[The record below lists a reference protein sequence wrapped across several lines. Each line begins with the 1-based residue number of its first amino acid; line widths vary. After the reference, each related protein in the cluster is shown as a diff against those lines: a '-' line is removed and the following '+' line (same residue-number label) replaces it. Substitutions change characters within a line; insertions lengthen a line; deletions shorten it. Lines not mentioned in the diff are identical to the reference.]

1 MVIPKEVL
9 GDYKELFE
17 KANKLVEE
25 DSRADPATDPYRS
38 HYKARDV
45 LFELKKLL
53 EDQLISV
60 RASEADGGDEELCYE
75 SMLSFVCRDLGRIH
89 IYTEESSEGE
99 KLLRRCLEIIGPHKQ
114 RPEGIIPFIGAINEL
129 SIVLGTRQE
138 YKNATDLLLQAEKSY
153 EDFKASGQIALAVQD
168 LYSPPDELQSA
179 FGQKELEHLY
189 TLCCF
194 YLAQMYGHI
203 DEPEKSAQCCHRTLR
218 RQLESKTYDAI
229 DFALNTAT
237 LSQYYIGKERFKE
250 ARHHLAAA
258 TVIMS
263 EHEAIM
269 LKPEMSEQQRA
280 DYTET
285 FKHRYA
291 DVARCWAKYGLHLL
305 GVSKERLMHDDDDDD
320 NLEGNATKK
329 LEKAAE
335 DLKLVEDDYRFVD
348 LDLTACES
356 RITSDY
362 CLTFDDAKLVFH
374 FVNEWLDVA
383 KDYYKAETEA
393 TEYAKII
400 QDYAEAY
407 EHIAFFEENP
417 ENQAKMQKRRAKYLE
432 DILDLL
438 DPGHY
443 LKICRECWYVAGTAH
458 AAVLDVRLD
467 SIKAK
472 QAPTAEEVKK
482 VNQCCMKAIKHF
494 ESYVKTYL
502 VTPTG
507 GAAAS
512 SEQWRSNMEEEE
524 LRLMLYAHFH
534 IGRLYYKL
542 ISSNPHQQLEQ
553 LNLCLSYYKRFK
565 DACEQHKEAAGPL
578 HGEIGVVREM
588 LELLPLKINSVKRRL
603 E

>member
-1 MVIPKEVL
+1 MLIPKEVI

-17 KANKLVEE
+17 KANKLVEQ
-25 DSRADPATDPYRS
+25 DSRLDPATDPYRS

-45 LFELKKLL
+45 LFDLKKQL

-60 RASEADGGDEELCYE
+60 QASEADGGDEEIYYKSLLGY
-75 SMLSFVCRDLGRIH
+75 VYRDLGRIH
-89 IYTEESSEGE
+89 TYTEEPSEGE
-99 KLLRRCLEIIGPHKQ
+99 KFLKRCLEIVTPYKE
-114 RPEGIIPFIGAINEL
+114 RADGIIPFVGAINEL
-129 SIVLGTRQE
+129 SILFGTRQE
-138 YKNATDLLLQAEKSY
+138 YKQAVDILLQAAETYEK
-153 EDFKASGQIALAVQD
+153 FKASGAIALALVD
-168 LYSPPDELQSA
+168 LYDPPDELQAA
-179 FGQKELEHLY
+179 FGAKELESLY

-203 DEPEKSAQCCHRTLR
+203 DEPEKSAQFCHRTLR
-218 RQLESKTYDAI
+218 RQLESKSYDAI

-263 EHEAIM
+263 EHEANM
-269 LKPEMSEQQRA
+269 FKPEMSEQQRA
-280 DYTET
+280 DHKET

-305 GVSKERLMHDDDDDD
+305 GLSKERLMHDDEEED
-320 NLEGNATKK
+320 EAAK
-329 LEKAAE
+329 LAKAAE
-335 DLKLVEDDYRFVD
+335 QLKVIEDDYRFED
-348 LDLTACES
+348 LNLTALES
-356 RITSDY
+356 RISCDY

-383 KDYYKAETEA
+383 KDYYKADTEA
-393 TEYAKII
+393 TEYARIM

-432 DILDLL
+432 DILELL
-438 DPGHY
+438 DPVHY
-443 LKICRECWYVAGTAH
+443 LKICRECWYVAGQAH
-458 AAVLDVRLD
+458 AAILDVRLD

-472 QAPTAEEVKK
+472 KSPQPDDVKK

-494 ESYVKTYL
+494 ESYMKSYL
-502 VTPTG
+502 VTPTS
-507 GAAAS
+507 GAPIS
-512 SEQWRSNMEEEE
+512 SGQWRSNIEEEE

-534 IGRLYYKL
+534 TGRLYYKL
-542 ISSNPHQQLEQ
+542 ISTNPHQQLEQ
-553 LNLCLSYYKRFK
+553 LIQCQSYYKRFS

-578 HGEIGVVREM
+578 HGEMGVVREM
-588 LELLPLKINSVKRRL
+588 LELLPLKIKTVKKRL

>member
-1 MVIPKEVL
+1 MLIPKEVI

-17 KANKLVEE
+17 KANKLVEQ
-25 DSRADPATDPYRS
+25 DSRLDPATDPYRS

-45 LFELKKLL
+45 LFELKKQL
-53 EDQLISV
+53 EDQLVSLQ
-60 RASEADGGDEELCYE
+60 ASEADGGDEEIYYKSLLGY
-75 SMLSFVCRDLGRIH
+75 VYRDLGRIH

-99 KLLRRCLEIIGPHKQ
+99 KLLKHCLEIVTPHKE
-114 RPEGIIPFIGAINEL
+114 RPDGIIPFVGAINEL
-129 SIVLGTRQE
+129 SIVFGTRQE
-138 YKNATDLLLQAEKSY
+138 YKQAVDLLLQAEESY
-153 EDFKASGQIALAVQD
+153 EKFKASGEIALAVVD
-168 LYSPPDELQSA
+168 LYNPPNELQLT
-179 FGQKELEHLY
+179 FGALELENLY

-218 RQLESKTYDAI
+218 RQLESKSYDTI

-263 EHEAIM
+263 EHEANM
-269 LKPEMSEQQRA
+269 LKPEMSEQQRV

-305 GVSKERLMHDDDDDD
+305 GVSKERLMHDDDDED
-320 NLEGNATKK
+320 EAAK
-329 LEKAAE
+329 LAKAAKQ
-335 DLKLVEDDYRFVD
+335 LKLIEDDYRFID
-348 LDLTACES
+348 LNLTACES
-356 RITSDY
+356 RISCDY

-432 DILDLL
+432 DILELL

-458 AAVLDVRLD
+458 AAILDVRLD

-472 QAPTAEEVKK
+472 KSPQPDEVKK

-502 VTPTG
+502 VTPTS
-507 GAAAS
+507 GAPIS
-512 SEQWRSNMEEEE
+512 SEQWRSNIEEEE

-553 LNLCLSYYKRFK
+553 LNQCQSYYKRFS
-565 DACEQHKEAAGPL
+565 DACEQHKEVAGPL

-588 LELLPLKINSVKRRL
+588 LELLPLKITTVKRRL

>member
-9 GDYKELFE
+9 SDYKELFE

-25 DSRADPATDPYRS
+25 ESSSDPPTDPYRS

-45 LFELKKLL
+45 LLDLKKQLD
-53 EDQLISV
+53 DQLISMQ
-60 RASEADGGDEELCYE
+60 ASEADGGDEELVYK
-75 SMLSFVCRDLGRIH
+75 SMLGFVCRDLGRIH

-99 KLLRRCLEIIGPHKQ
+99 KFLNRCLELIEPHKHLA
-114 RPEGIIPFIGAINEL
+114 EGIIPYMGAANEL
-129 SIVLGTRQE
+129 SIVLGSRQE
-138 YKNATDLLLQAEKSY
+138 YKSAADMLLQAELSY
-153 EDFKASGQIALAVQD
+153 EAFKESGKVALAVVD
-168 LYSPPDELQSA
+168 LYSPPDDPQA
-179 FGQKELEHLY
+179 AAGAKELENLY

-203 DEPEKSAQCCHRTLR
+203 GEPEKSAQCCHRTLH
-218 RQLESKTYDAI
+218 RQLQYKSYDAI

-237 LSQYYIGKERFKE
+237 LSQYYLGKERFKE

-258 TVIMS
+258 TIIMA
-263 EHEAIM
+263 EHELTM

-291 DVARCWAKYGLHLL
+291 DVARCWAKYGLHLMQ
-305 GVSKERLMHDDDDDD
+305 SSRERLLQDDD
-320 NLEGNATKK
+320 EGDEAKQLTKSTK
-329 LEKAAE
+329 QLTLAADE
-335 DLKLVEDDYRFVD
+335 DYRFVD
-348 LDLTACES
+348 LDLAACES
-356 RITSDY
+356 RVSCDY

-407 EHIAFFEENP
+407 EHIAFFEEQP

-432 DILDLL
+432 DLLDLL
-438 DPGHY
+438 DPVFY

-467 SIKAK
+467 SMKA
-472 QAPTAEEVKK
+472 QQSPTPEEVKK
-482 VNQCCMKAIKHF
+482 INQAALKAIKHF
-494 ESYVKTYL
+494 ESFVKSYL
-502 VTPTG
+502 
-507 GAAAS
+507 AS
-512 SEQWRSNMEEEE
+512 PNSDNSDQWRSNMDTEEV
-524 LRLMLYAHFH
+524 RLMLYAHFH

-542 ISSNPHQQLEQ
+542 ISAHPQQQLEQ
-553 LNLCLSYYKRFK
+553 LNQCLRFYKRFSEACAEHK
-565 DACEQHKEAAGPL
+565 DASKPM

-588 LELLPLKINSVKRRL
+588 LELLPLKIVSVKRRL